1 MIKKKTIRI
10 VSSLF
15 LIAALCVGCPQPNG
29 GDGNVPKNTVEQ
41 VLEDLGL
48 SEEGEKTGTD
58 EEIKTISESLKKQG
72 LEELKKLLE
81 EMLLEDQI
89 YVERLYPY
97 EKAGMIATI
106 RQHGQVVEEEYLPE
120 GIAIKAYVP
129 MEVYPKI

>member
-29 GDGNVPKNTVEQ
+29 GDGNEPKNTVEQ

-58 EEIKTISESLKKQG
+58 EEIKTISESLKNKDW
-72 LEELKKLLE
+72 KK
-81 EMLLEDQI
+81 
-89 YVERLYPY
+89 
-97 EKAGMIATI
+97 EKI
-106 RQHGQVVEEEYLPE
+106 L
-120 GIAIKAYVP
+120 
-129 MEVYPKI
+129 